1 MERPWVTGNMVVT
14 LVGGD
19 TEIKPCYISRFGGI
33 K

>member
-1 MERPWVTGNMVVT
+1 MVHQWATGNMVVT

-19 TEIKPCYISRFGGI
+19 TEIKPCYIRGFGGI